1 MKGHKVFRRNG
12 RILGI
17 FFRNAPLYS
26 ALSLLGG
33 ALSAVCQVVS
43 NTLLVQ
49 FLYDALQ
56 AGAGFTG
63 IGWALGGVLGL
74 LTLKGGLN
82 CFVEECMAPKAIN
95 RVRRGMQTQ
104 LFERA
109 QSVGLM
115 AYDDPEYY
123 DRLVFA
129 MEQADGRAV
138 EIFSDLRRMVEMG
151 VCYLGLL
158 GVIFTLDAGA
168 FLPALGCFAVS
179 YISGRRRADMEF
191 KREQQGLF
199 PRRAMGYFP
208 ECMIRRGC
216 AQEMRMSGMGT
227 VLNEGHDQAARTLQ
241 GVNGRWGGKL
251 FRTAVLG
258 TLLGDGLF
266 LDFGL
271 YGYLAY
277 LFLSGGLDS
286 VGAMMGLAFAAENTI
301 WRTEELIRLVPRFS
315 GHALFVAQ
323 YEEFLGLER

>member
-74 LTLKGGLN
+74 LSLKCGLN

-95 RVRRGMQTQ
+95 RVRRSMQTQ

-158 GVIFTLDAGA
+158 
-168 FLPALGCFAVS
+168 
-179 YISGRRRADMEF
+179 
-191 KREQQGLF
+191 
-199 PRRAMGYFP
+199 
-208 ECMIRRGC
+208 
-216 AQEMRMSGMGT
+216 
-227 VLNEGHDQAARTLQ
+227 
-241 GVNGRWGGKL
+241 
-251 FRTAVLG
+251 
-258 TLLGDGLF
+258 
-266 LDFGL
+266 DFHCL
-271 YGYLAY
+271 Y
-277 LFLSGGLDS
+277 SD
-286 VGAMMGLAFAAENTI
+286 
-301 WRTEELIRLVPRFS
+301 P
-315 GHALFVAQ
+315 VAPK
-323 YEEFLGLER
+323 